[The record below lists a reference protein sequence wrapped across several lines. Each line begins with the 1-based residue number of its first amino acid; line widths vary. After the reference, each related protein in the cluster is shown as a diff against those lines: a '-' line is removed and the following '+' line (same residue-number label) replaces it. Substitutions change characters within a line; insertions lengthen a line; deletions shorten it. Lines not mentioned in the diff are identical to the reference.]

1 MPAHIRGG
9 YSINRSGNE
18 TSASGSG
25 VVGLI

>member
-1 MPAHIRGG
+1 MPANIRGG
-9 YSINRSGNE
+9 YSLNRSWNE